1 MFEFLFNKL
10 AGLKYTPTQVLS
22 CEYGELF
29 KSNSFEKHLR
39 ATASVRTILSE
50 TIILNESKLKA
61 GLLAN

>member
-22 CEYGELF
+22 REYCELF